1 VSSDQADHCADDS
14 FADRLI
20 PCHLSLF
27 NRPPCWAVAISGFE
41 AEAFHQVFGHR
52 HGIVDRLE
60 KALSARREQRNPRL
74 REKNL
79 QDLRAGGGFTGRK
92 KSGQTGNYL
101 LTEEKL
107 GGLKWREM
115 G

>member
-1 VSSDQADHCADDS
+1 LKRKLSIRFLVTVTVSS
-14 FADRLI
+14 I
-20 PCHLSLF
+20 G
-27 NRPPCWAVAISGFE
+27 W
-41 AEAFHQVFGHR
+41 
-52 HGIVDRLE
+52 
-60 KALSARREQRNPRL
+60 KKTLSARREQRNPRL

-79 QDLRAGGGFTGRK
+79 QELRAGGGFTGRK